1 MRVFQWFS
9 VSLWRVFGVYLF
21 TLLLFAGIFSGLEG
35 RGYGESLYYACVTSL
50 TIGYGDIAP
59 VTASGRFIA
68 MVFAHFW
75 VFIIAPLVVAS
86 FLKDAMIDPHAFT
99 HEEQEEIRDGLRE
112 LREHNRAAT
121 FE

>member
-1 MRVFQWFS
+1 MKLFTYLS
-9 VSLWRVFGVYLF
+9 VSIWRTFTLYAI
-21 TLLLFAGIFSGLEG
+21 TLLLFAGIFAGVES

-59 VTASGRFIA
+59 VTGAGRFIA

-75 VFIIAPLVVAS
+75 VFFIAPLVVAS
-86 FLKDAMIDPHAFT
+86 FLQRVIVDQHQFT
-99 HEEQEEIRDGLRE
+99 HEEQEEIKNAVRE
-112 LREHNRAAT
+112 LRAANRAST